1 MRKVVAAALAALV
14 VLSAAGTAY
23 AVNEYEVI
31 SGGSRGEGSPSRP
44 APGLVRFGFRVAD
57 TDGLRPSPS
66 IDYRIG
72 AEGLKYFP
80 QARPSCT
87 YAQASAPDISSR
99 CRRALVGSGIARNQ
113 FGARIDRTAKTV
125 CNLRVRLYN
134 ITGPGISRKRGGLAI
149 RLDADQKVITDP
161 ESREIGCPAP
171 IGTALKGVM
180 HDVRIGGLPASELR
194 FSVPENLAH
203 PLPGVDN
210 SVVESDTTVRRLTG
224 RVRVRGN
231 MRRVGIYSSIGCNGN
246 QRLSRVT
253 FTDETGNSV
262 RATDQTN
269 TC

>member
-23 AVNEYEVI
+23 AVNTYEVI
-31 SGGSRGEGSPSRP
+31 TGGSRGEGSPSRP
-44 APGLVRFGFRVAD
+44 SPGLVRFGFRVAD
-57 TDGLRPSPS
+57 TENLRPSPS

-87 YAQASAPDISSR
+87 YAQVSGSEISRR
-99 CRRALVGSGIARNQ
+99 CRRALVGSGIARNHT
-113 FGARIDRTAKTV
+113 GPTPDRTVKLV
-125 CNLRVRLYN
+125 CNLRVTLYN
-134 ITGPGISRKRGGLAI
+134 ITGPGINRRRGGLAI
-149 RLDADQKVITDP
+149 RLDADQRTITDP
-161 ESREIGCPAP
+161 NSREIGCPIA
-171 IGTALKGVM
+171 IHTALKGVM
-180 HDVRIGGLPASELR
+180 HNVRIGGLPASELR

-203 PLPGVDN
+203 PAPGLENAVI
-210 SVVESDTTVRRLTG
+210 ESDTTVRRLTG

-231 MRRVGIYSSIGCNGN
+231 MRRVGIYSSVGCNGN

-253 FTDETGNSV
+253 FTDETGNRV
-262 RATDQTN
+262 TATDQSN